1 MRPLAYRV
9 AVLGA
14 IGGIALATTA
24 AATPV
29 VAGESTPIKGECVIE
44 HVDERGQVTETASA
58 QEGDEYGQF
67 RCADGQW
74 KLVRNPF
81 DRDDAVTSLEIQIDP
96 AGNVSPGRLAGSAL
110 GMGMTLGDMARLV
123 QALTG
128 DQEVVVDRAIVAVDD
143 GRQRTPEEVQA
154 LLAGKDT
161 TGVRVLGEFDRLDP
175 KMTTRDIIDV
185 TEGADPETTV
195 VYFSI
200 WGAIKDALNW
210 VVKKLRAA
218 GDWLAEHCH
227 LEPSPTGG
235 GADLVCEF

>member
-1 MRPLAYRV
+1 MRPLAYRL

-24 AATPV
+24 AATPA
-29 VAGESTPIKGECVIE
+29 VAGESTPINGNCVIE
-44 HVDERGQVTETASA
+44 HVDERGQVTDTASA
-58 QEGDEYGQF
+58 QEGKEYGRF

-81 DRDDAVTSLEIQIDP
+81 DRDDAVTSLEIQIDT
-96 AGNVSPGRLAGSAL
+96 AGNVSPGRLVGSAL

-128 DQEVVVDRAIVAVDD
+128 EEVVVDRAIVAVDD

-161 TGVRVLGEFDRLDP
+161 TGVRVLGEVDRLDQT
-175 KMTTRDIIDV
+175 MTTKDIIDS
-185 TEGADPETTV
+185 TEGADPDATV

-200 WGAIKDALNW
+200 WGAIKGALNW

-227 LEPSPTGG
+227 LEPSPTGD
-235 GADLVCEF
+235 GADLICEF

>member
-1 MRPLAYRV
+1 MRPLAYRL

-14 IGGIALATTA
+14 IGGMALATTA
-24 AATPV
+24 AATPA
-29 VAGESTPIKGECVIE
+29 VAGEAAPIKGECVIE
-44 HVDERGQVTETASA
+44 HVDERGQVVDTASA
-58 QEGDEYGQF
+58 REGEEYGPF

-96 AGNVSPGRLAGSAL
+96 AGTVLPGRLVGPAL
-110 GMGMTLGDMARLV
+110 GAGMTLHDMASLV

-128 DQEVVVDRAIVAVDD
+128 EKVVVDRAIVAVDD
-143 GRQRTPEEVQA
+143 GRQRTPEQVRA

-161 TGVRVLGEFDRLDP
+161 TGVRVLGEFDRLDQA
-175 KMTTRDIIDV
+175 MTVKDVIDGA
-185 TEGADPETTV
+185 EGADPETTV

-200 WGAIKDALNW
+200 WGAIKDAFAW
-210 VVKKLRAA
+210 VVKKLRAV
-218 GDWLAEHCH
+218 GDWLDEHCH
-227 LEPSPTGG
+227 LEPSPTGD